1 MWLTEDNHEVL
12 LAGAAWVTTP
22 EVKGSD
28 VKSNDA
34 VMGTC
39 VNLYAAVFTTVRE
52 KQGKDNQ
59 QQKHNESSIHVCSKQ
74 TKA

>member
-28 VKSNDA
+28 VKSKDA

-52 KQGKDNQ
+52 KQ
-59 QQKHNESSIHVCSKQ
+59 
-74 TKA
+74 